1 MGLKEICFPIESDLI
16 RFEKDFKKVLASD
29 NSLIDSVINHLV
41 THRGKRLRPIL
52 VLLTC
57 GLFDGKPE
65 DAIQPALAVEL
76 LHTATLLH
84 DDVVDMSTSR
94 RGAPTVN
101 GIWSNRISVLT
112 GDYLFSKVIKLISEL
127 EDRKF
132 LDIICTTTDQMSRG
146 ELLQEEHDYHSDLDE
161 ELYIRLITQK
171 TASLFSACCQLGAL
185 VAGASDQ
192 ELENMVQFG
201 NALGIAFQIRD
212 DLLDFIGDESTMGK
226 PPGNDIRNQK
236 ITLPLLY
243 ALKTAEPEAAEE
255 VLAKFENLSDFEVER
270 IIAFCKTMNGLSY
283 TEEKAELYSRKA
295 LERIAQYP
303 DSPYLSAIVELVH
316 FVTSRQK

>member
-1 MGLKEICFPIESDLI
+1 M
-16 RFEKDFKKVLASD
+16 
-29 NSLIDSVINHLV
+29 
-41 THRGKRLRPIL
+41 L

-57 GLFDGKPE
+57 GLFGGKSGS
-65 DAIQPALAVEL
+65 AIQPAIAVEL

-84 DDVVDMSTSR
+84 DDVVDMSTTR

-112 GDYLFSKVIKLISEL
+112 GDYLFSKVIKIISEL
-127 EDRKF
+127 DDSRY

-146 ELLQEEHDYHSDLDE
+146 ELLQEEHNYTSDVDE

-185 VAGASDQ
+185 IAGADDE
-192 ELENMVQFG
+192 ELENISQFG
-201 NALGIAFQIRD
+201 NSMGIAFQIRD
-212 DLLDFIGDESTMGK
+212 DLLDFIGEEGTMGK

-243 ALKTAEPEAAEE
+243 ALKTADPEAAEE
-255 VLAKFENLSDFEVER
+255 ILAKFDNLNDIEVEK
-270 IIAFCKTMNGLSY
+270 IIAFCKTMNGISY

-295 LERIAQYP
+295 LESIKNYP
-303 DSPYLSAIVELVH
+303 DSRYLSAIVELVH